1 MNYDNSNNTT
11 NIAQLITFTRGEFL
25 GLVIMQSTTIVKTIL
40 AYFIY
45 VVFNV
50 SVLYTLRYYMRNN
63 NVRKLCINWFEI

>member
-50 SVLYTLRYYMRNN
+50 SVHA
-63 NVRKLCINWFEI
+63 